1 MTIKEVENKLNIS
14 RANIRYYEKE
24 GLLLPKRNESDY
36 RNYTDDDL
44 KRLETILLFRKCNI
58 SIEDIRLIFN
68 KTKSVEEVFKRQI
81 SIIDNEVKEL
91 IGAKEMCKVLSSENS
106 SIENFDTN
114 KYYNM
119 MNNLENKGNKFY
131 NIVEDYLLSNENLY
145 LSIIENKNFK
155 GSEKMKKSLKLGIYF
170 ISYIITFT
178 LFILFDLLITKKVDI
193 PEIIIFTSIIIVI
206 DVLGTKKYIEHK
218 TKEKYSKQDS
228 IKYFIFTI
236 LMMIMLL
243 SSYYIIKSIYE
254 VNKDPNENVLNMS
267 IKSDLLLIA
276 KEDFE
281 SSDNNVYAESFKIID
296 YENINDNIYVY
307 INAKYGILNNETC
320 ELKQKNE
327 SALTIVYDK
336 DKNET
341 GTYNLVKYTK
351 DIPNKLKDK
360 SNVNYNSEY
369 FDIQIKSYCSK

>member
-36 RNYTDDDL
+36 RNYTNNDL

-131 NIVEDYLLSNENLY
+131 NIVEDYLLANEKLY
-145 LSIIENKNFK
+145 QSIIENKKFK
-155 GSEKMKKSLKLGIYF
+155 GSEKMKKNLKLGIYF
-170 ISYIITFT
+170 ISYIITFI

-193 PEIIIFTSIIIVI
+193 PEVIIFTSIITVI
-206 DVLGTKKYIEHK
+206 DALGTKKYIEHK

-228 IKYFIFTI
+228 IKYFLFTI
-236 LMMIMLL
+236 LMMIILL
-243 SSYYIIKSIYE
+243 GSYYIIKSIYD
-254 VNKDPNENVLNMS
+254 VNKEPNENALQMS
-267 IKSDLLLIA
+267 IKNDLLQIA
-276 KEDFE
+276 KEEFE
-281 SSDNNVYAESFKIID
+281 SNDNLVYAESFKIID
-296 YENINDNIYVY
+296 YENTNNKIYVY
-307 INAKYGILNNETC
+307 INAKYGLLNNETC
-320 ELKQKNE
+320 KLEE
-327 SALTIVYDK
+327 SKESTLTIVYDK
-336 DKNET
+336 DKNAT
-341 GTYNLVKYTK
+341 GTYDLVKYTK
-351 DIPNKLKDK
+351 DIPNKLKEQ

-369 FDIQIKSYCSK
+369 FDIQIKNYCK

>member
-36 RNYTDDDL
+36 RNYTNNDL

-131 NIVEDYLLSNENLY
+131 NIVEDYLLANEKLY
-145 LSIIENKNFK
+145 QSIIENKKFK
-155 GSEKMKKSLKLGIYF
+155 GSEKMKKNLKLGIYF
-170 ISYIITFT
+170 ISYIITFI

-193 PEIIIFTSIIIVI
+193 PEVIIFTSIITVI
-206 DVLGTKKYIEHK
+206 DSLGTKKYIEHK

-228 IKYFIFTI
+228 IKYFLFTI
-236 LMMIMLL
+236 LMMIILL
-243 SSYYIIKSIYE
+243 GSYYIIKSIYD
-254 VNKDPNENVLNMS
+254 VNKEPNENALQMS
-267 IKSDLLLIA
+267 IKNDLLQIA
-276 KEDFE
+276 KEEFE
-281 SSDNNVYAESFKIID
+281 SNDNLVYAESFKIID
-296 YENINDNIYVY
+296 YENTNNKIYVY
-307 INAKYGILNNETC
+307 INAKYGLLNNETC
-320 ELKQKNE
+320 KLEE
-327 SALTIVYDK
+327 SKESTLTIVYDK
-336 DKNET
+336 DKNAT
-341 GTYNLVKYTK
+341 GTYDLVKYTK
-351 DIPNKLKDK
+351 DIPNKLKEQ

-369 FDIQIKSYCSK
+369 FDIQIKNYCK